1 MSEYRPEAYQD
12 ARVFLDVLNRHRRKM
27 TTDTYLGIKSM
38 ALRGDLSVAMTL
50 LRLVLEGKVKA

>member
-1 MSEYRPEAYQD
+1 M
-12 ARVFLDVLNRHRRKM
+12 FLDVLNRHRRKM

-38 ALRGDLSVAMTL
+38 ALRGDLSVAMTW

>member
-12 ARVFLDVLNRHRRKM
+12 ARVFLDVLNKHRKRM
-27 TTDTYLGIKSM
+27 ATDTYLGIKSM
-38 ALRGDLSVAMTL
+38 ALRGDLSVAMTC

>member
-38 ALRGDLSVAMTL
+38 ALRGDLSVAMTW
-50 LRLVLEGKVKA
+50 LRLVQEGKVKA